1 MNEEQFNMNIRRYLK
16 KVGVTSQREIENAVR
31 DAMGSEKLTGS
42 ETLAVKVRLEIG
54 DVDLAV
60 DIDGDI
66 GLE

>member
-31 DAMGSEKLTGS
+31 DAMGSGKLTGS